1 MKYYLDTEFLEGK
14 QDKSFLG
21 IKYGET
27 KPTIDLISI
36 GIVSEDDR
44 KYYAISKDFNIKE
57 AWNRWQPRTGCGDRN
72 NTDPKYYWLRENVL
86 KPIYKE
92 LHDKENLHA
101 RQALHRANV
110 YIEETSFNF
119 TYRNLKKLIHKYGK
133 SNKQIAEE
141 VIEFCSSESAIK
153 SKLQQVKNNNIIASS
168 VFPEFYA
175 YYADYDWVVFC
186 QLFGTM
192 MQLPKGL
199 PMYCIDLKQELDKN
213 LVMSEEVL
221 DYCESC
227 KESSGKYPSKHDLE
241 YIFYDGNLRDH
252 PNYPKQEDEHNA
264 LADAL
269 WNKQLHEFLNKL

>member
-57 AWNRWQPRTGCGDRN
+57 AWNRFQVIDSDCNGEERE
-72 NTDPKYYWLRENVL
+72 YWIRKNVL

-101 RQALHRANV
+101 RQALYRASV
-110 YIEETSFNF
+110 YIKESEFNF
-119 TYRNLKKLIHKYGK
+119 TYRNLKRLINKYGK
-133 SNKQIAEE
+133 TNKQIANDIVEFTSKHLLCDKLLDKHGN
-141 VIEFCSSESAIK
+141 VI
-153 SKLQQVKNNNIIASS
+153 LQIEADATPKK
-168 VFPEFYA
+168 FYA

-192 MQLPKGL
+192 MQLPKGF
-199 PMYCIDLKQELDKN
+199 PMYCVDLKQELDKFD
-213 LVMSEEVL
+213 LKSKTKQL
-221 DYCESC
+221 PK
-227 KESSGKYPSKHDLE
+227 KE
-241 YIFYDGNLRDH
+241 N
-252 PNYPKQEDEHNA
+252 EHNA
-264 LADAL
+264 LSDAL
-269 WNKQLHEFLNKL
+269 WNQQLHEFLNKL

>member
-72 NTDPKYYWLRENVL
+72 NTDPKHYWLRENVL
-86 KPIYKE
+86 KPIFDNLTILDRCY
-92 LHDKENLHA
+92 DKH
-101 RQALHRANV
+101 
-110 YIEETSFNF
+110 SSF
-119 TYRNLKKLIHKYGK
+119 TYANFKYLVNKYGKTNKQITVEIEYFTLGEYTNINGKKLI
-133 SNKQIAEE
+133 SPDRP
-141 VIEFCSSESAIK
+141 
-153 SKLQQVKNNNIIASS
+153 NIIGE
-168 VFPEFYA
+168 PRFYA

-192 MQLPKGL
+192 MQLPKGF
-199 PMYCIDLKQELDKN
+199 PMYCVDLKQELDKF
-213 LVMSEEVL
+213 
-221 DYCESC
+221 
-227 KESSGKYPSKHDLE
+227 DLK
-241 YIFYDGNLRDH
+241 NKAKQL
-252 PNYPKQEDEHNA
+252 PKQENEHNA
-264 LADAL
+264 LADAI
-269 WNKQLHEFLNKL
+269 WTKQLHEFINKL

>member
-72 NTDPKYYWLRENVL
+72 NTDPKHYWLRENVL
-86 KPIYKE
+86 KPIFDNLTILDRCY
-92 LHDKENLHA
+92 DKH
-101 RQALHRANV
+101 
-110 YIEETSFNF
+110 SSF
-119 TYRNLKKLIHKYGK
+119 TYANFKYLVNKYGK
-133 SNKQIAEE
+133 TNNQIAEE
-141 VIEFCSSESAIK
+141 IKDFVSQKQLLYTRLMDNLYGFTTETLRTFEGRMACIEHNWGTPK
-153 SKLQQVKNNNIIASS
+153 
-168 VFPEFYA
+168 FYA

-192 MQLPKGL
+192 MQLPKGF
-199 PMYCIDLKQELDKN
+199 PMYCVDLKQELDKFD
-213 LVMSEEVL
+213 LKSKTKQL
-221 DYCESC
+221 PK
-227 KESSGKYPSKHDLE
+227 KE
-241 YIFYDGNLRDH
+241 N
-252 PNYPKQEDEHNA
+252 EHNA
-264 LADAL
+264 LSDAL
-269 WNKQLHEFLNKL
+269 WNQQLHEFLNKL

>member
-57 AWNRWQPRTGCGDRN
+57 AWNRFQVIDSDCNGEERE
-72 NTDPKYYWLRENVL
+72 YWIRKNVL

-153 SKLQQVKNNNIIASS
+153 SKLQQVKNNIIIASS

-192 MQLPKGL
+192 MQLPKGF
-199 PMYCIDLKQELDKN
+199 PMYCVDLKQELDKFD
-213 LVMSEEVL
+213 LKSKTKQL
-221 DYCESC
+221 PK
-227 KESSGKYPSKHDLE
+227 KE
-241 YIFYDGNLRDH
+241 N
-252 PNYPKQEDEHNA
+252 EHNA
-264 LADAL
+264 LSDAL
-269 WNKQLHEFLNKL
+269 WNQQLHEFLNKL

>member
-27 KPTIDLISI
+27 KPTIDLVSI

-44 KYYAISKDFNIKE
+44 KYYAISKDFNVKE
-57 AWNRWQPRTGCGDRN
+57 AWNRYQVIDSDHNGEERE
-72 NTDPKYYWLRENVL
+72 YWLRKNVL
-86 KPIYKE
+86 RPIFDN
-92 LHDKENLHA
+92 LTMQDRHDDKHS
-101 RQALHRANV
+101 
-110 YIEETSFNF
+110 YF
-119 TYRNLKKLIHKYGK
+119 TYANFKYLINKYGK
-133 SNKQIAEE
+133 TNKQIAHEISLFVGCYTE
-141 VIEFCSSESAIK
+141 TTK
-153 SKLQQVKNNNIIASS
+153 KLDANYNWFEDTNNIIADN
-168 VFPEFYA
+168 VHFYA

-192 MQLPKGL
+192 MQLPEGF

-241 YIFYDGNLRDH
+241 YIFYNGNLSDH
-252 PNYPKQEDEHNA
+252 PNYPKQEDKHNA

>member
-1 MKYYLDTEFLEGK
+1 MKYYLDTEFIEGK

-57 AWNRWQPRTGCGDRN
+57 AWNRFQVIDSDCNGEERE
-72 NTDPKYYWLRENVL
+72 YWIRKNVL

-192 MQLPKGL
+192 MDLPREF
-199 PMYCIDLKQELDKN
+199 PMYCVDLKQELDKH
-213 LVMSEEVL
+213 LVVSKEVL

-227 KESSGKYPSKHDLE
+227 KESSNKYPSKNDLE
-241 YIFYDGNLRDH
+241 YIFYDGNLSEH
-252 PNYPKQEDEHNA
+252 PNYPKQENEHNA
-264 LADAL
+264 LSDAL